1 MSYKQVF
8 MLDPCEKLLLSF
20 FGLQIRK
27 QERADSA
34 LDFRIAS
41 HDIEIRSDVGREFG
55 FNDEKQFAGADEFR
69 RNRRESSDWKAT
81 WPTSSEGRSCC
92 RYLW

>member
-1 MSYKQVF
+1 MFQ
-8 MLDPCEKLLLSF
+8 PCDKIIFSF

-27 QERADSA
+27 QEEADSA
-34 LDFRIAS
+34 LDFRIAD
-41 HDIEIRSDVGREFG
+41 HEIEIGADVGREFG
-55 FNDEKQFAGADEFR
+55 FNDEKQFTDADEFR

-81 WPTSSEGRSCC
+81 WPTSSEGRSCG